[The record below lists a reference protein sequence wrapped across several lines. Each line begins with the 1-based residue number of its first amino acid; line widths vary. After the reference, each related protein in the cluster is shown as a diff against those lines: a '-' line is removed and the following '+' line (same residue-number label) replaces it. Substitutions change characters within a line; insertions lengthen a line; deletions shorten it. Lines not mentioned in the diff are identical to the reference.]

1 MQILHAHAPPVY
13 LPVPPLRVQGIQ
25 LVDAV
30 GQSFLLRGVNM
41 PGLESISPPS
51 TADLEAVRQ
60 MTSVTFRLIQ
70 QRWNANCVRLP
81 VSVQLWLRDGK
92 QYLDQVSA
100 VVKLATDAG
109 LIVVLAANDTGSQ
122 LPSEDTVAFWK
133 TWHRFFKKM
142 GGLFSTSTT
151 NRIPIKL
158 QAINGRP
165 GGLE

>member
-1 MQILHAHAPPVY
+1 MQILHAHAPPLY

-41 PGLESISPPS
+41 PGLESISPS